1 MVSEAMLSQKDGRV
15 SPAPILPLEHNH
27 PVPRKRLPVWL
38 FVLPVLVLVG
48 CLVHL
53 AIGGGSSQLNLVN
66 IVPNLLRGNVGGDNA
81 NIILWQIRI
90 PRTLAALL
98 AGGVLG
104 AVGAVFQAFFRNP
117 LAEPYVIGVSSGA
130 GFGGTVAVV
139 LGLTQAAHTL
149 GVVGLAFARR
159 RGGLQVHTLLLA
171 GVVVGAML
179 SAMMTTVL
187 MMGGF
192 DTGKVLKWLLGS
204 LTPVF
209 PERLW
214 AMAVVLVVGL
224 LVLQTQTRSL
234 NAFSVSEFTSERL
247 GVDTARLRTVV
258 LLAGT
263 AMVSVVV
270 GSVGVIGF
278 LGLMAPHIA
287 RRLVGLDL
295 RYSLVASAFVG
306 SLLLLFSDLVAQ
318 NLHEGIEVPVGAVTA
333 LLGAPALL
341 WLLKK
346 EG

>member
-1 MVSEAMLSQKDGRV
+1 M
-15 SPAPILPLEHNH
+15 
-27 PVPRKRLPVWL
+27 PRKRLPVWL

-149 GVVGLAFARR
+149 GVVGLAFLGGLGSLWMVMALARR